1 MWRFK
6 KRNSDIL
13 NQDSNFNASMTMS
26 WDSLDQLSFVF
37 GTVSKRMNEICCILL
52 LQSRRYSL
60 MFIVMGARVA
70 VASQLCKCQNF
81 WCGKTHQQSWLATM
95 WWKICR
101 LRRGYI
107 AVNCLMVE
115 ERNRDCSISA
125 KSWCY
130 KLQAITIDIGAW
142 ETGVFTRQ
150 NSKNQREHGIIRGAK
165 TELKSV
171 IHNCTLPRIFP
182 CACSMNLNQF
192 DI

>member
-1 MWRFK
+1 
-6 KRNSDIL
+6 
-13 NQDSNFNASMTMS
+13 
-26 WDSLDQLSFVF
+26 
-37 GTVSKRMNEICCILL
+37 
-52 LQSRRYSL
+52 

-70 VASQLCKCQNF
+70 VASQLCKCQSF
-81 WCGKTHQQSWLATM
+81 WSGKTHQQSWLATM

-115 ERNRDCSISA
+115 ERNRDCSKSA

-150 NSKNQREHGIIRGAK
+150 NSKNQREHRIIRGEKTAAK
-165 TELKSV
+165 SCRLWIKISDTQLYPS
-171 IHNCTLPRIFP
+171 TDFP
-182 CACSMNLNQF
+182 MCLF
-192 DI
+192 DESQSIRHITTSDVDWIWLDDVDWTQSFSHVKICCDVFF